1 MQTMTEK
8 PTSIP
13 MTVRVP
19 AEMKERLER
28 LSEATSRSKSWLA
41 TDALRRYLELEE
53 WQIAETQAGLREAD
67 AGDFASDAEV
77 QAVFSRWR
85 EE

>member
-8 PTSIP
+8 QSTIP

-28 LSEATSRSKSWLA
+28 LAEATSRSKSWLA
-41 TDALRRYLELEE
+41 TDALGRYLELEE

-85 EE
+85 ED

>member
-1 MQTMTEK
+1 MTEK
-8 PTSIP
+8 QSTIP

-28 LSEATSRSKSWLA
+28 LAEATSRSKSWLA
-41 TDALRRYLELEE
+41 TDALRRYIELEE

-85 EE
+85 ED

>member
-8 PTSIP
+8 QSTIP
-13 MTVRVP
+13 ITVRVP

-28 LSEATSRSKSWLA
+28 LAEATSRSKSWLA
-41 TDALRRYLELEE
+41 TDALGRYLDLEE

-85 EE
+85 ED